1 VRMLRIV
8 GALAA
13 TAGMTACLSFGP
25 NAATT
30 TPTAEQ
36 VARCRAE
43 MYLAPDLKLAPK
55 GFKLIQGI
63 DAAIWFKFVT
73 PRQPFAQIFRAEI
86 VDTARFKV
94 LGGMADSHAP
104 SWWDVNGKRL
114 VGGSVSLPNVRSMWV
129 AIEEGD
135 EQLTVYVSWHET

>member
-1 VRMLRIV
+1 MLRIV
-8 GALAA
+8 AALAA
-13 TAGMTACLSFGP
+13 MAGLTACLSFGP
-25 NAATT
+25 NAETT

-43 MYLAPDLKLAPK
+43 MYLSPDLKLEPK

-63 DAAIWFKFVT
+63 DDAIWFKFVT
-73 PRQPFAQIFRAEI
+73 PRQPLSQVFRSEI
-86 VDTARFKV
+86 VDTARFKALV
-94 LGGMADSHAP
+94 GLADSHAP